1 MILISFMLR
10 AVSNCLF
17 VVALCA
23 VSNSL
28 FGLRY
33 AQFQIVCVFGYWAC
47 AVSNTFFNFKQ
58 SLYFVL
64 CAVSICLFVCVLRAI
79 SNSLLGL
86 HFAQFQIVCM
96 FSNICFFQFQ
106 TVCLFCAMSSFNLF
120 VCLCVTCNF
129 K

>member
-1 MILISFMLR
+1 MLR

-28 FGLRY
+28 FGLCY
-33 AQFQIVCVFGYWAC
+33 AQFQIVCVFGYWAG
-47 AVSNTFFNFKQ
+47 AVSNSFFNFKQ
-58 SLYFVL
+58 SVYFVL

-79 SNSLLGL
+79 SNSVLGL
-86 HFAQFQIVCM
+86 HFAQFQIVCT
-96 FSNICFFQFQ
+96 FGFVQFQ
-106 TVCLFCAMSSFNLF
+106 IVCC
-120 VCLCVTCNF
+120 CF